1 MFPHNTSPVSS
12 SYPISCSP
20 RSSSSTNSSMNSTPT
35 SSPGSSL
42 RYSSHLSSSAASS
55 LLALY
60 PSPCSYGTDRQSCA
74 FPAWPKGSSL
84 SSLDDDESSSYISD
98 ADLFFDPV
106 ESVSCNPAFA
116 VGCLPSSPDPYAMVR
131 VRDARRAPPKEFLMA
146 AQETTTTSAKPKKR
160 RRSSAGKKV
169 RRSSDHMSPIVEA
182 PE

>member
-1 MFPHNTSPVSS
+1 
-12 SYPISCSP
+12 
-20 RSSSSTNSSMNSTPT
+20 MNSTPS
-35 SSPGSSL
+35 SSPASSL
-42 RYSSHLSSSAASS
+42 RYSSQHLSSSAGSS

-60 PSPCSYGTDRQSCA
+60 PSSCSYGTDRQSCA

-84 SSLDDDESSSYISD
+84 SSLEDDESSSYISD

-131 VRDARRAPPKEFLMA
+131 VRDARRAPPKEFLMT
-146 AQETTTTSAKPKKR
+146 AQETSTSAKPKKR
-160 RRSSAGKKV
+160 RRPSAGKKV

>member
-1 MFPHNTSPVSS
+1 
-12 SYPISCSP
+12 
-20 RSSSSTNSSMNSTPT
+20 MNSTPS
-35 SSPGSSL
+35 SSPGGSP
-42 RYSSHLSSSAASS
+42 RYSSQFSHLSSSTSSS

-60 PSPCSYGTDRQSCA
+60 PSSCSYVVDRQSCA
-74 FPAWPKGSSL
+74 FPAWPNRSSL
-84 SSLDDDESSSYISD
+84 RSHEEDESSSYISD

-106 ESVSCNPAFA
+106 ESVSSNPAFA

-146 AQETTTTSAKPKKR
+146 AQETHTVKPKKR
-160 RRSSAGKKV
+160 RRSSTAKKV